1 MNKNNLVNMMR
12 STTCLGKNYGLEYLP
27 NKRQKKAEL
36 WVQLSSSNMFA
47 FSRNTGLAKMFVQ
60 VSTQDATGKKQTM
73 FCSTQYTK
81 YQILTEV
88 FSSVQWLSHVHL
100 FATPWTAACQVS
112 LSITNF
118 QSLCKLMSIKSMM
131 PSNHLILYH
140 PLLLLPLIFPSIRV
154 LHTKEKKT
162 KKIPTLRELSLPVK
176 SGTTKTM

>member
-1 MNKNNLVNMMR
+1 
-12 STTCLGKNYGLEYLP
+12 
-27 NKRQKKAEL
+27 
-36 WVQLSSSNMFA
+36 
-47 FSRNTGLAKMFVQ
+47 
-60 VSTQDATGKKQTM
+60 M

-140 PLLLLPLIFPSIRV
+140 PLFLLPLIFPSIRV
-154 LHTKEKKT
+154 LHTKEKKN
-162 KKIPTLRELSLPVK
+162 KKNPHPKGTQSTSEVRYHKNNVISFAEIYILSVLVF
-176 SGTTKTM
+176 